1 MDKSNIPPLPTKT
14 TGNPY
19 KNAFH
24 HFHNSNI
31 QQNKLNNSL
40 SLTGGNSLFTK
51 QTVPQVNTG
60 MPPSMIDANNQAIHN
75 SGSLLQIKAN
85 STYDSCLTNPNCGV
99 NNLTNSTNTTNNQK
113 GGKKRKTLKQK
124 KQSRKNSRNFLRKKT
139 KKNKRNLVKRNLVKK
154 RRSLRKNSRNFLK
167 KKTNKNKYY
176 KKK

>member
-40 SLTGGNSLFTK
+40 SLIGGNSLFTK

-85 STYDSCLTNPNCGV
+85 SAYDSCLTNPNCGV
-99 NNLTNSTNTTNNQK
+99 NNSTNSTNTTNQK